1 MSPESKKH
9 YFLRIA
15 PRYHKASRKD
25 KTSILHEF
33 CQVCGYH
40 RKYAISKLLSFKK
53 LRRAQP
59 PRLKP
64 GRKPQHHHPALIQS
78 LKTIW
83 VSTNLICSK
92 RLKAA
97 IPNWIGYYQQIH
109 GFLTP
114 EIFRK
119 ILKISPST
127 IDQVLKPIRPLYR
140 GKGRCTTKPGLLLK
154 SQIAIKTK
162 QWDEFRPG
170 FIESDTVA
178 HCGTSVAGHF
188 AYTTNSVDIATG
200 WSEQR
205 ATYGKGFRDI
215 AIQIEDM
222 EKSLPFLI
230 LGFDSDNGGE
240 FINDFLFRYFRHRQI
255 PIDFTRSREYKKN
268 DTAHVE
274 GKNWTHVRQWLGY
287 RRFEN
292 PKIVDRLN
300 DLYKT
305 EWLLYHNFFIPSVK
319 IISKERIASKTI
331 KKYDTPKTPYQ
342 RILESKHISKE
353 TKQQLRE
360 TFETLNPF
368 KLKDAIDKK
377 IGRILHLAQ

>member
-15 PRYHKASRKD
+15 PRYQNASKKD
-25 KTSILHEF
+25 KSRILQEF

-40 RKYAISKLLSFKK
+40 RKYAISKLCSFKK
-53 LRRAQP
+53 G
-59 PRLKP
+59 PRKQSPRNKP
-64 GRKPQHHHPALIQS
+64 GRKSQYHHPDLIEALKS
-78 LKTIW
+78 IW
-83 VSTNLICSK
+83 IATNLICSK

-97 IPNWIGYYQQIH
+97 IPHWIGHYQH
-109 GFLTP
+109 AHRFLTP
-114 EIFRK
+114 AILRK
-119 ILKISPST
+119 IVKASPST
-127 IDQVLKPIRPLYR
+127 IDRLLKPVRHLYQ

-170 FIESDTVA
+170 FLESDTVA

-200 WSEQR
+200 WTEQR

-215 AIQIEDM
+215 AIQIENM
-222 EKSLPFLI
+222 EKSLPFAI

-240 FINDFLFRYFRHRQI
+240 FINDFLFRYFRHREK
-255 PIDFTRSREYKKN
+255 PIDFTRSREYQKN
-268 DTAHVE
+268 DNAHVE

-292 PKIVDRLN
+292 PIIVDLLN
-300 DLYKT
+300 DLYKS
-305 EWLLYHNFFIPSVK
+305 EWRLYHNFFIPSGK
-319 IISKERIASKTI
+319 LLSKQRIASKTI
-331 KKYDTPKTPYQ
+331 KKHDKPKTPYQ
-342 RILESKHISKE
+342 RILESKHVSE
-353 TKQQLRE
+353 STKLQLRE
-360 TFETLNPF
+360 TFKTLNPF

-377 IGRILHLAQ
+377 IARIHQLAQ

>member
-9 YFLRIA
+9 YFLRIV
-15 PRYHKASRKD
+15 PRYLKASKKD
-25 KTSILHEF
+25 KSRILNEF
-33 CQVCGYH
+33 SQVCNYH
-40 RKYAISKLLSFKK
+40 RKYAISKLRSFKK
-53 LRRAQP
+53 NLRKP
-59 PRLKP
+59 SSLSKP
-64 GRKPQHHHPALIQS
+64 GRKSQYQHPDLIKA

-83 VSTNLICSK
+83 IATNLICSK

-97 IPNWIGYYQQIH
+97 IPNWIGHYQQVH
-109 GFLTP
+109 GVLTP

-119 ILKISPST
+119 TLKISPST
-127 IDQVLKPIRPLYR
+127 IDRLLKPVRHLYR

-154 SQIAIKTK
+154 SQISIKTK
-162 QWDEFRPG
+162 QWNEFRPG
-170 FIESDTVA
+170 YIESDTVA

-215 AIQIEDM
+215 AIEIEDM
-222 EKSLPFLI
+222 EKSLPFPI

-240 FINDFLFRYFRHRQI
+240 FINDFLFRYFRNRKV
-255 PIDFTRSREYKKN
+255 PIDFTRSREYQKN
-268 DTAHVE
+268 DNAHVE

-292 PKIVDRLN
+292 PKIVDLLN
-300 DLYKT
+300 NLYKN
-305 EWLLYHNFFIPSVK
+305 EWRLYHNFFIPSIK
-319 IISKERIASKTI
+319 LLSKERIASKTI
-331 KKYDTPKTPYQ
+331 RKHDKPKTPYQ
-342 RILESKHISKE
+342 RILESKHIPKS
-353 TKQQLRE
+353 TKQQFRQ
-360 TFETLNPF
+360 TFKTLNPF

-377 IGRILHLAQ
+377 IATIHQLAQ

>member
-15 PRYHKASRKD
+15 PRYLKASK
-25 KTSILHEF
+25 KEKSLILHEF
-33 CQVCGYH
+33 SQTCDYH
-40 RKYAISKLLSFKK
+40 RKYAISKLRSFKK
-53 LRRAQP
+53 LRLNQP
-59 PRLKP
+59 SRIKP
-64 GRKPQHHHPALIQS
+64 GRQSQYQHPDLIEA

-83 VSTNLICSK
+83 IATNLICSK
-92 RLKAA
+92 RLKFA
-97 IPNWIGYYQQIH
+97 IPNWIGHYQQTH

-114 EIFRK
+114 EILRK
-119 ILKISPST
+119 ILRISPST
-127 IDQVLKPIRPLYR
+127 IDQILKPVRHLYR

-154 SQIAIKTK
+154 SHIAIKTK

-222 EKSLPFLI
+222 EMSLPFAI

-240 FINDFLFRYFRHRQI
+240 FINDFLFRYFRHRKK
-255 PIDFTRSREYKKN
+255 PIDFTRSREYQKN
-268 DTAHVE
+268 DNAHVE

-292 PKIVDRLN
+292 PKIVDLLN
-300 DLYKT
+300 DLYKN
-305 EWLLYHNFFIPSVK
+305 EWRFYHNFFIPSVK
-319 IISKERIASKTI
+319 LISKERVASKTI
-331 KKYDTPKTPYQ
+331 KKHDKPKTPYQ
-342 RILESKHISKE
+342 RILESKHISKQ
-353 TKQQLRE
+353 TKDELK
-360 TFETLNPF
+360 TLFKTLNPF
-368 KLKDAIDKK
+368 KLKVAIDKK
-377 IGRILHLAQ
+377 IARIHQLAQ

>member
-15 PRYHKASRKD
+15 PRYKKASK
-25 KTSILHEF
+25 KEKSLILHEF
-33 CQVCGYH
+33 CRICDYH
-40 RKYAISKLLSFKK
+40 RKYAISKLRSFEK
-53 LRRAQP
+53 LRRAKP
-59 PRLKP
+59 PRKKP
-64 GRKPQHHHPALIQS
+64 GRKPQYHHPDLVLA

-83 VSTNLICSK
+83 IATNLICSK
-92 RLKAA
+92 RLKFA
-97 IPNWIGYYQQIH
+97 IPDWIGHYQQRH
-109 GFLTP
+109 AVLTP
-114 EIFRK
+114 EVLRK

-127 IDQVLKPIRPLYR
+127 IDNVLKPVRHLYR

-154 SQIAIKTK
+154 SQISIKTK

-170 FIESDTVA
+170 YIEADTVA

-222 EKSLPFLI
+222 EKSLPFDI

-240 FINDFLFRYFRHRQI
+240 FINDFLFRYFRHRKK
-255 PIDFTRSREYKKN
+255 PIDFTRSREYQKN
-268 DTAHVE
+268 DNAHVE
-274 GKNWTHVRQWLGY
+274 GKNWTHIRQWIGY

-292 PKIVDRLN
+292 PKIVDLLN
-300 DLYKT
+300 DLYKN
-305 EWLLYHNFFIPSVK
+305 EWRLYHNFFIPSVK
-319 IISKERIASKTI
+319 LLSKERIASKTI
-331 KKYDTPKTPYQ
+331 KKHDKPKTPYH
-342 RILESKHISKE
+342 RILESKHISE
-353 TKQQLRE
+353 QTKQQLRKI
-360 TFETLNPF
+360 FKTLNPF
-368 KLKDAIDKK
+368 KLKDAIDQK
-377 IGRILHLAQ
+377 IARIHQLAQ